1 MDEYERHEQEKKLK
15 EYVNSNQVKDLI
27 RLIQVFSVIKP
38 ATAVWIESEDCGIQ
52 ESVSTDAM
60 ESTKYTRTEVAMIVM
75 VLLLLIPYAWNVA
88 RRIHQEWSRLTMMGK
103 VRINSRSRN
112 HVFHR
117 TTCRYVQGEA
127 RNGYFIHLD
136 REVALERGYRACFVC
151 FPESRRTWK
160 QGSLEETEAES
171 TASGSCAQVCSWCQE
186 RVCTRNKPGHQNCA
200 CSECIREYAE
210 IQWRKNYDKVP
221 EPEGSGTLEYMPPRI
236 CGKGTRRG
244 GRAGKR
250 GRAAVEG
257 RIEPAI
263 PEQNEEQPQESFTQ
277 ESTPEAVYE
286 DMYDSMYD
294 GVEPGTPD
302 STEARTEGP
311 PALF

>member
-1 MDEYERHEQEKKLK
+1 
-15 EYVNSNQVKDLI
+15 
-27 RLIQVFSVIKP
+27 
-38 ATAVWIESEDCGIQ
+38 
-52 ESVSTDAM
+52 
-60 ESTKYTRTEVAMIVM
+60 
-75 VLLLLIPYAWNVA
+75 
-88 RRIHQEWSRLTMMGK
+88 MGK
-103 VRINSRSRN
+103 VKINSRSRN

-151 FPESRRTWK
+151 FPESRKTWK
-160 QGSLEETEAES
+160 QGSLEEVDDGEWELTEAES
-171 TASGSCAQVCSWCQE
+171 TTNGSCAQVCSWCQE

-200 CSECIREYAE
+200 CSECMREYAE
-210 IQWRKNYDKVP
+210 IQWRNNYDKVP
-221 EPEGSGTLEYMPPRI
+221 EPEDHSWNESGMRRRSTQGPAGEKGSGTLEYMPPRI

-277 ESTPEAVYE
+277 ESTPETVYE
-286 DMYDSMYD
+286 DMYDNMYD